1 MQTAIQNNLDQPQ
14 ELEKMYRENKNQFKK
29 AFESLYPEIQETP
42 AAQFWHERLHYE
54 TKEIA
59 WGGGK
64 ELIFVLILSALAGF
78 LAKFP
83 DLTGIKPEDYYPRNI
98 SFIVF
103 PVLSVYF
110 AWKQQLKRLQWFI
123 FAGIVALSAVYI
135 NLIPSGNTYDTFILA
150 CISLPLVMWSV
161 LGFMFTGP
169 DLMHSSKRIE
179 FLRYNGDLLVM
190 SAVILLAGG
199 LLSAITI
206 GLFELIQI
214 RIEEFYFKNIAIWG
228 LAAIPLIATWLIQMN
243 PQLVK
248 NVSPVIAKVFTPLVL
263 ITLFVYLI
271 AIIYT
276 GKDPYNDREFLLIF
290 NLLLIGVMAIIL
302 FSVSG
307 TSGNR
312 ANLFST
318 IMLFAL
324 SVLTIIVNG
333 IALSAIIFRISEWGI
348 TPNRLAVLGGNLLI
362 LINLILVAFRLFKSL
377 KQPETLS
384 GVENS
389 IAVYLPV
396 YSAWT
401 IVITFLFP
409 LFFGF
414 K

>member
-1 MQTAIQNNLDQPQ
+1 MQTAIKDNLNNPQ
-14 ELEKMYRENKNQFKK
+14 ELEKLYRENKNQFKK
-29 AFESLYPEIQETP
+29 AFDALWPEIQEHP
-42 AAQFWHERLHYE
+42 AAQCWHERLHYE
-54 TKEIA
+54 SKEIA

-64 ELIFVLILSALAGF
+64 ELIVVLILSALAGI

-83 DLTGIKPEDYYPRNI
+83 DLTGMKPEDYYPRNI
-98 SFIVF
+98 SFVVF
-103 PVLSVYF
+103 PVLAVYF
-110 AWKQQLKRLQWFI
+110 AWKQQLKPLLWFI
-123 FAGIVALSAVYI
+123 FSGIVVLSAVYI

-150 CISLPLVMWSV
+150 CIYLPLVLWSL
-161 LGFMFTGP
+161 LGFMFTGH
-169 DLMHSSKRIE
+169 DLMNTSKRIE

-190 SAVILLAGG
+190 TAVILLAGG
-199 LLSAITI
+199 LLSAVTI

-228 LAAIPLIATWLIQMN
+228 LAAAPMIATWLIRMN
-243 PQLVK
+243 PMLVK

-263 ITLFVYLI
+263 IMLFAYLI

-307 TSGNR
+307 TSGSR
-312 ANLFST
+312 PNLFST
-318 IMLFAL
+318 LMLFSL
-324 SVLTIIVNG
+324 SLLTIVVNG

-348 TPNRLAVLGGNLLI
+348 TPNRMAVLGGNLLI
-362 LINLILVAFRLFKSL
+362 LINLFIVTFRLFKAL
-377 KQPETLS
+377 RKPETLHD
-384 GVENS
+384 VENS
-389 IAVYLPV
+389 IAQYLPV
-396 YSAWT
+396 YTAWT
-401 IVITFLFP
+401 IVVTFLFP

>member
-1 MQTAIQNNLDQPQ
+1 MESILKNNIGNPR
-14 ELEKMYRENKNQFKK
+14 ELEKLYRENKNQFKK
-29 AFESLYPEIQETP
+29 AFDVLWPEIQEHP
-42 AAQFWHERLHYE
+42 AAQYWYERLHYE
-54 TKEIA
+54 TREIA

-64 ELIFVLILSALAGF
+64 ELIVVLILSALAGI

-83 DLTGIKPEDYYPRNI
+83 DLTGLKPDDYYPRNI
-98 SFIVF
+98 SFIIF

-110 AWKQQLKRLQWFI
+110 AWKQQLKRRYWFI

-150 CISLPLVMWSV
+150 CIYLPLVQWSV
-161 LGFMFTGP
+161 LGFMFTGSE
-169 DLMHSSKRIE
+169 LMNTPKRIE

-190 SAVILLAGG
+190 TAVILLAGG
-199 LLSAITI
+199 LLSAVTI

-228 LAAIPLIATWLIQMN
+228 LAAAPMIATWLIRMN
-243 PQLVK
+243 PMLVK

-307 TSGNR
+307 TSGSR
-312 ANLFST
+312 TNLFST

-324 SVLTIIVNG
+324 SLLTIVVNG

-362 LINLILVAFRLFKSL
+362 LINLFMVTFRLFKAVR
-377 KQPETLS
+377 KPETLHE
-384 GVENS
+384 VENS
-389 IAVYLPV
+389 IARYLPV

-401 IVITFLFP
+401 IVVAFLFP